1 MQNWI
6 NRTII
11 LQIKV
16 MDFVIEPINLF
27 NLVVISIGHWAV
39 SGEPAQ
45 LWWIEEGGNS
55 YSVGGGRVSLDA
67 DVQDCLS
74 EVLVPVQDVFPGIPM
89 EQVSISSN
97 YDHIQWLGVVAEHI
111 VQPEGMVELWQGGV
125 SNSDIVNMLGIAN
138 ILVPHVAG
146 CGEKLVKG
154 GVGHSNLDPVICIT
168 SVPYLA

>member
-1 MQNWI
+1 
-6 NRTII
+6 
-11 LQIKV
+11 
-16 MDFVIEPINLF
+16 MDLVVKPINLF
-27 NLVVISIGHWAV
+27 NLVVVTIGHWAV

-45 LWWIEEGGNS
+45 LWGIEKGGNS
-55 YSVGGGRVSLDA
+55 YCVGGGRVSLDT
-67 DVQDCLS
+67 DVQNCLS
-74 EVLVPVQDVFPGIPM
+74 EVLVSVQDVFPGIPM

-111 VQPEGMVELWQGGV
+111 VQPEGMVELWQGSV
-125 SNSDIVNMLGIAN
+125 SNSDIVNMLGIAH

-168 SVPYLA
+168 SVPYLARWTGVGTGSSLHT